1 MALKTYVLRIEYDPV
16 AEEVE
21 NIMEEVIED
30 EPEVFVDDMII
41 SDYWDEEGIKLID
54 QMHGDDVGLC

>member
-1 MALKTYVLRIEYDPV
+1 MALKTYVLKIEYDPK

-21 NIMEEVIED
+21 YITEEVIED
-30 EPEVFVDDMII
+30 EPEVFVDDMVI

>member
-1 MALKTYVLRIEYDPV
+1 MALKTYVLKIEYDPE

-30 EPEVFVDDMII
+30 EPEVFVDDMVI
-41 SDYWDEEGIKLID
+41 SDYWDAEGIKLID
-54 QMHGDDVGLC
+54 QMYGNDVGLS

>member
-1 MALKTYVLRIEYDPV
+1 MALKTYVLRIEYDPE

-30 EPEVFVDDMII
+30 EPEVFVDDMVI
-41 SDYWDEEGIKLID
+41 SDYWDAEGIKLID
-54 QMHGDDVGLC
+54 QMHGNDVGLC